1 MGAPCKIQI
10 DVSEREP
17 EPTSERWAPT
27 GLRSLPFALAAIGYT
42 TGIVAAEACVA
53 FVRPDVGVV
62 SHALIL
68 FALLQHY
75 LWTTRRP
82 SVLGETGRAT
92 ASRDVLVALALVPL
106 LRISSL
112 TMPLPEMS
120 QLRSYTAAGAPVLV
134 ATLLAAR
141 ALPSSDLRGRL
152 LRYSGQHLIALSGI
166 PLGLFAYAIVRPEP
180 LDAGVLDIVLGS
192 AGLVAFSA
200 AAEELL
206 FRGVLQ
212 NALCAAFGPVGILGS
227 TGLFAAVYLGV
238 RPLGYAAFAAA
249 VGLLFAWFAHRTR
262 SLLGVV
268 VAHALLTVSAIVIW
282 PLLIG

>member
-1 MGAPCKIQI
+1 M
-10 DVSEREP
+10 
-17 EPTSERWAPT
+17 
-27 GLRSLPFALAAIGYT
+27 GLRPSRLALAAIGYT
-42 TGIVAAEACVA
+42 TGIVVAEACVA
-53 FVRPDVGVV
+53 FVRPDFGVV
-62 SHALIL
+62 AHALIL
-68 FALLQHY
+68 FALLQHH

-82 SVLGETGRAT
+82 IVLGETGRSI
-92 ASRDVLVALALVPL
+92 ASREVLVALALVPL

-120 QLRSYTAAGAPVLV
+120 QLHSYTAAGAPVLV

-152 LRYSGQHLIALSGI
+152 LRYSGQTLIALSGI
-166 PLGLFAYAIVRPEP
+166 PLGLFAYAIARPEP
-180 LDAGVLDIVLGS
+180 LDASVSDIVLGS
-192 AGLVAFSA
+192 VGLVAFSA

-212 NALCAAFGPVGILGS
+212 NALYAAFGPVGILGS

-249 VGLLFAWFAHRTR
+249 VGVLFTWFAHRTR

-282 PLLIG
+282 PLVIG